1 MAINDDHDEYY
12 LQRLKKADE
21 LRIKGENPYTNQFF
35 PDTRSEDLVKKY
47 GVSTKED
54 LEATKVPAT
63 IAGRIM
69 MIRSFGKASFV
80 QLQDGPQR
88 FQVFVQKN
96 SLSPESYARYEM
108 MDIGDIGWFK
118 GYLFRTKTNELTL
131 HVDDCRIV
139 TKALRGLPEKWHGLT
154 DVEVRYRQRYL
165 DMAVNPEVRE
175 TFVKRSQVLQT
186 MRDELV
192 KRDFLEVETPMMHPI
207 PGGAAARP
215 FITHHNTLD
224 MDLYLRVAPELYLK
238 RLLVGGLERVFEI
251 NRNFRNEG
259 ISIQHNPEFTMLE
272 LYQTYATYEDL
283 IRLTEALLKAAAIK
297 VTGGPVVKYQDIDLS
312 FEAPFRRMTLNDSL
326 VEVGKAPTE
335 ILTDRVKAATYASTM
350 GIHLKRHQEG
360 IGAILTEIFDAIVQ
374 PNLIQPTFI
383 THYPT
388 EVSPL
393 ARKNEQDPTIT
404 DRFELFIYGREI
416 ANAFSEL
423 NDPVDQ
429 AARFKAQVAAKEKG
443 DDESMHYDADYVRAL
458 EHGMPPA
465 AGLGV
470 GIDRVVML
478 LTNAASIRDVILFPQ
493 LRKGA

>member
-1 MAINDDHDEYY
+1 MSNLEDHDEYFE
-12 LQRLKKADE
+12 QRLKKADA
-21 LRIKGENPYTNQFF
+21 LREKGENPFTNQFR
-35 PDTRSEDLVKKY
+35 PNARCADLVAKY
-47 GVSTKED
+47 G
-54 LEATKVPAT
+54 EATKEELETNKVSAQ
-63 IAGRIM
+63 IAGRVM
-69 MIRSFGKASFV
+69 TIRSFGKASFL
-80 QLQDGPQR
+80 QIQDGPQR

-96 SLSPESYARYEM
+96 SLSPDAYARYEL
-108 MDIGDIGWFK
+108 MDMGDICWFS
-118 GYLFRTKTNELTL
+118 GHLFRTKTNELTL
-131 HVDDCRIV
+131 NVEDCRIV

-154 DVEVRYRQRYL
+154 DVEARYRQRYL
-165 DMAVNPEVRE
+165 DMAVNSDVRE
-175 TFVKRSQVLQT
+175 TFIKRSQVLQV

-192 KRDFLEVETPMMHPI
+192 KRGFLEVETPMMHPI

-215 FITHHNTLD
+215 FITYHNTLD

-283 IRLTEALLKAAAIK
+283 IVLTQDLLQKAAIA
-297 VTGGPVVKYQDIDLS
+297 VAGGTKITYQNTELS
-312 FEAPFRRMTLNDSL
+312 FEAPFARYTMMDALRQIAKVPEDVLKNRD
-326 VEVGKAPTE
+326 AA
-335 ILTDRVKAATYASTM
+335 VKYALET
-350 GIHLKRHQEG
+350 GIKLKRHQEG
-360 IGAILTEIFDAIVQ
+360 IGAVLTEIFDVCVQ
-374 PNLIQPTFI
+374 PELIQPTFI

-393 ARKNEQDPTIT
+393 ARKNEQDPSIT
-404 DRFELFIYGREI
+404 DRFELFVYGREI

-423 NDPVDQ
+423 NDPIDQ
-429 AARFKAQVAAKEKG
+429 AARFRAQVAAKEKG
-443 DDESMHYDADYVRAL
+443 DDESMHFDADYVRAL

>member
-1 MAINDDHDEYY
+1 MSNLEERDEYFE
-12 LQRLKKADE
+12 QRLKKAE
-21 LRIKGENPYTNQFF
+21 MLRENGENPFTNQFR
-35 PDTRSEDLVKKY
+35 PNARCADLVAKY
-47 GVSTKED
+47 GEASKEELD
-54 LEATKVPAT
+54 ANKVPAQ
-63 IAGRIM
+63 IAGRVM
-69 MIRSFGKASFV
+69 TIRSFGKASFL
-80 QLQDGPQR
+80 QIQDGPQR

-96 SLSPESYARYEM
+96 SLSPEAYARYEL
-108 MDIGDIGWFK
+108 MDMGDICWFS
-118 GYLFRTKTNELTL
+118 GHLFRTKTNELTL
-131 HVDDCRIV
+131 NVEDCRIV

-154 DVEVRYRQRYL
+154 DVEARYRQRYL
-165 DMAVNPEVRE
+165 DMAVNSDVRE
-175 TFVKRSQVLQT
+175 TFIKRSQVLQV

-192 KRDFLEVETPMMHPI
+192 KRGFLEVETPMMHPI

-283 IRLTEALLKAAAIK
+283 IVLTQELLQKAAIV
-297 VTGGPVVKYQDIDLS
+297 VTGGPKVTYQNIELS
-312 FEAPFRRMTLNDSL
+312 FEAPFARFTLMDAL
-326 VEVGKAPTE
+326 RQIAKVPEVV
-335 ILTDRVKAATYASTM
+335 LTNRDAAVKYAEET
-350 GIHLKRHQEG
+350 GIKLKRHQEG
-360 IGAILTEIFDAIVQ
+360 IGAVLTEIFDVCVQ
-374 PNLIQPTFI
+374 PELIQPTFI

-393 ARKNEQDPTIT
+393 ARKNEQDPSIT
-404 DRFELFIYGREI
+404 DRFELFVYGREI

-423 NDPVDQ
+423 NDPIDQ
-429 AARFKAQVAAKEKG
+429 AARFRAQVAAKEKG

-470 GIDRVVML
+470 GVDRVVML
-478 LTNAASIRDVILFPQ
+478 LTNSASIRDVILFPQ

>member
-1 MAINDDHDEYY
+1 
-12 LQRLKKADE
+12 
-21 LRIKGENPYTNQFF
+21 
-35 PDTRSEDLVKKY
+35 
-47 GVSTKED
+47 
-54 LEATKVPAT
+54 
-63 IAGRIM
+63 
-69 MIRSFGKASFV
+69 
-80 QLQDGPQR
+80 
-88 FQVFVQKN
+88 
-96 SLSPESYARYEM
+96 
-108 MDIGDIGWFK
+108 
-118 GYLFRTKTNELTL
+118 LTL
-131 HVDDCRIV
+131 HAEDCRLV

-154 DVEVRYRQRYL
+154 DVEARYRQRYL
-165 DMAVNPEVRE
+165 DMTVNPEVRE
-175 TFVKRSQVLQT
+175 TFVKRSQILQV
-186 MRDELV
+186 MREELV
-192 KRDFLEVETPMMHPI
+192 RQGFLEVETPMMHPI

-215 FITHHNTLD
+215 FVTHHNTLD

-283 IRLTEALLKAAAIK
+283 IQLTQTLLHTVAVA
-297 VTGGPVVKYQDIDLS
+297 VTGKEVVPYQTTEIS
-312 FEAPFRRMTLNDSL
+312 FKAPFARYTMMDALRKIAK
-326 VEVGKAPTE
+326 VPEHV
-335 ILTDRVKAATYASTM
+335 LTDREAAQKYARDT
-350 GIHLKRHQEG
+350 GIQLKRHQEG
-360 IGAILTEIFDAIVQ
+360 LGAILTEIFDVCVQ
-374 PNLIQPTFI
+374 PELIQPTFI

-393 ARKNEQDPTIT
+393 ARKNEQDPLIT

-429 AARFKAQVAAKEKG
+429 AERFRAQVASKEKG

-470 GIDRVVML
+470 GIDRLVML

-493 LRKGA
+493 LRRGT